1 MLTASDIKKIAFSKT
16 IGGYKRDEVD
26 VFLDT
31 VHSDYLQFERIIN
44 DYSAKTAQLEAKI
57 ADFENSQAS
66 IQNVLLNAQKLADQI
81 INEAKVKSEEIVLK
95 AEGNINAITE
105 QERELALVFEQKA
118 NERKQNLQTELDL
131 MTEKAN
137 IKSKSITD
145 AAADSVKRQQQLFDK
160 LKLEISAFKSSI
172 TAKYKEHLSILQQIP
187 DCVEMDPQKMA
198 EILSAKI
205 DEMPNIDAFLPQT
218 VAPDIT
224 QIFAEN
230 IEEANDGFVVE
241 EAE

>member
-31 VHSDYLQFERIIN
+31 VHSDYIQFERIIN
-44 DYSAKTAQLEAKI
+44 DYSAKIAQLEAKI

-105 QERELALVFEQKA
+105 QEKELALVFEQKA
-118 NERKQNLQTELDL
+118 AERKQNLQNELDL

-137 IKSKSITD
+137 IKSKSIMD
-145 AAADSVKRQQQLFDK
+145 ATADSVKRQQQLFDK

-187 DCVEMDPQKMA
+187 DSVDMDPQKMA
-198 EILSAKI
+198 EILTAKI
-205 DEMPNIDAFLPQT
+205 DEMPDINAFLPQAT
-218 VAPDIT
+218 TPDLVE
-224 QIFAEN
+224 IFADEDN
-230 IEEANDGFVVE
+230 ETNNGFVVE